1 MQRIPTLL
9 QKLNE
14 LSQTDPAKISAIE
27 IDLML
32 DYTRVMYADLL
43 EMRSRVHFT
52 TSLAGS
58 EQQQG
63 IVPANTEQDMPSS
76 TAPAVELDQQV
87 SHYNEVA
94 EEEQPPAIQPVA
106 AESLNDIRKKIGI
119 NDKYQFISELFG
131 NDKEAYESTLNQL
144 NSFTNYEEAVEW
156 LDENA
161 HSTYAWDDEQF
172 TVQSFYDLLNNF
184 FASR

>member
-14 LSQTDPAKISAIE
+14 LSQTDPGKISAIE
-27 IDLML
+27 IDLMM
-32 DYTRVMYADLL
+32 DYTRVLYADLL
-43 EMRSRVHFT
+43 EMRNRVHFT
-52 TSLAGS
+52 TSLTGDDLS
-58 EQQQG
+58 HG
-63 IVPANTEQDMPSS
+63 TGPVTTEQDMPSS

-87 SHYNEVA
+87 SHYDDIA
-94 EEEQPPAIQPVA
+94 EEAPPAVQPVTP
-106 AESLNDIRKKIGI
+106 EPQYDIRKKIGI

-131 NDKEAYESTLNQL
+131 NDKEAYESTLTRL
-144 NSFTNYEEAVEW
+144 NDFTNYEEAVEW

-161 HSTYAWDDEQF
+161 HTAYAWDDEQF

-184 FASR
+184 FASK